1 MCPRE
6 PASLQSPVAPVCSRA
21 VLQCAAVEQ
30 LYLLARGRA
39 RMRRVQPTDV
49 PCSRVAILLYV
60 AIFFV
65 AVRQHGGGPL
75 AGAAAPD
82 PVSLGTPIA

>member
-1 MCPRE
+1 MGE
-6 PASLQSPVAPVCSRA
+6 AKIA
-21 VLQCAAVEQ
+21 E
-30 LYLLARGRA
+30 
-39 RMRRVQPTDV
+39 
-49 PCSRVAILLYV
+49 V